1 MCSEKSGRSTT
12 ILLAAAAPYGA
23 VAWLILILLFIFSCS
38 FSLSFLLLAPGTPGQ
53 GSQQTTEH
61 GPKCVYE
68 PWRYFVPSSL
78 RDAKTKMA
86 QLSFPTRWWWPMRG
100 ANWMTK
106 DGALDEPESILWRY
120 ETLESRIYGIHRVGD
135 SEWVGLKNRRLGFI
149 VALVSLVPLWWFS
162 LVTPR
167 SWERLA

>member
-1 MCSEKSGRSTT
+1 
-12 ILLAAAAPYGA
+12 
-23 VAWLILILLFIFSCS
+23 
-38 FSLSFLLLAPGTPGQ
+38 
-53 GSQQTTEH
+53 
-61 GPKCVYE
+61 
-68 PWRYFVPSSL
+68 
-78 RDAKTKMA
+78 
-86 QLSFPTRWWWPMRG
+86 
-100 ANWMTK
+100 MTK

-167 SWERLA
+167 SWESLA